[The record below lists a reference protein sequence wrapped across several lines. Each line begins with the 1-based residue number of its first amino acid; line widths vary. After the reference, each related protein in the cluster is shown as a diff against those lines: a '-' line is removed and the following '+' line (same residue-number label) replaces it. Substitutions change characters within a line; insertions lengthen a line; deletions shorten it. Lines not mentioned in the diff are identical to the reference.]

1 MNDGSPTVTVRKA
14 LIQPTASPMS
24 REMMMARMPGTW

>member
-24 REMMMARMPGTW
+24 REMMMARMPGTP

>member
-14 LIQPTASPMS
+14 FTQPTASPMS
-24 REMMMARMPGTW
+24 RQMMMARMAGNP